1 MTTTAKT
8 DDFLGLGVYSLADVA
23 RLIGRP
29 IDTVKR
35 WIAGETPLYN
45 LDNPIVLDFYDL
57 ISLWVISRL
66 RKEGVPQKAIR
77 AGREYL
83 SRKLPTPYPFVHHKG
98 IATLG
103 KSVFGKVEEWWVD
116 IGQSGQG
123 AFQHIIEQNM
133 KPVEFVSDELR
144 SVYEQEFKPME
155 FGDDEIVK
163 AWKPHPGVRV
173 DPKIQSGQPCLEGT
187 RVPALMISDLVKKS
201 GGEEWYELIASDYQ
215 LQVGQ
220 VKEAVD
226 YGHLVSNRSF

>member
-1 MTTTAKT
+1 MSAKT

-29 IDTVKR
+29 VDTVKR

-57 ISLWVISRL
+57 ISLWVISQL

-83 SRKLPTPYPFVHHKG
+83 SQKLSTPHPFVHHKG

-103 KSVFGKVEEWWVD
+103 RSVFGMVEKWWVN
-116 IGQSGQG
+116 IGKGGQG
-123 AFQHIIEQNM
+123 AFANIIEHNL
-133 KPVEFVSDELR
+133 KPVEIIDAELR
-144 SVYEQEFKPME
+144 YFHEKGFKPME
-155 FGDDEIVK
+155 FGGDLIVK
-163 AWKPHPGVRV
+163 AWQPHPGVRV

-187 RVPALMISDLVKKS
+187 RVPALMISDLVEKS
-201 GGEEWYELIASDYQ
+201 GGEEWYELIASDYE

-220 VKEAVD
+220 VKAAVD
-226 YGHLVSNRSF
+226 YGYLVSNRSF